1 MEINK
6 TVEDY
11 LEAMLMIKESK
22 GQVRSIDVAD
32 LLGVTKPS
40 VSYMTKRLREGGYIT
55 MDETGLITLTPTGAS
70 IASRIYNRHKTLT
83 RVFIELGV
91 DEETAAKDACLVEHD
106 LSHETYQALCDF
118 LLEKLDPQEPSKVDD
133 SADPKDS
140 TKEGE
145 TEEDI

>member
-11 LEAMLMIKESK
+11 LEAMLMIKERE
-22 GQVRSIDVAD
+22 GQIRSTDVAD

-40 VSYMTKRLREGGYIT
+40 VSYMAKRLRDGGYID
-55 MDETGLITLTPTGAS
+55 MDAYGLIYLTPAGTS
-70 IASRIYNRHKTLT
+70 IASRIYNRHKNLT

-118 LLEKLDPQEPSKVDD
+118 LLEKLEPQAPPLEEVDEGNE
-133 SADPKDS
+133 A
-140 TKEGE
+140 KEK
-145 TEEDI
+145 